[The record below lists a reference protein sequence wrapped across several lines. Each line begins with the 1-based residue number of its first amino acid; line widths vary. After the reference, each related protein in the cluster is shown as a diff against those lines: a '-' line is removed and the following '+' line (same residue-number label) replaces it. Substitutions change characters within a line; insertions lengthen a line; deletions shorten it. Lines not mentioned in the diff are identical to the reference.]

1 MDVQSFLN
9 NFLDES
15 NKTVLF
21 ATMAVVLVV
30 LILLISLIRKRK
42 KKKLEE
48 KTAAAIDKAMSG
60 DEDDLAKD
68 SSDSNT
74 LAQDNIILD
83 DRSDSTESRILAQDA
98 SDSNTLVQDDL
109 AQDYNPQGDNL
120 AKDSNSGEEFSAH
133 HPYDNFGSD
142 YKDYDDD
149 IKDIDNSD
157 DTVAIDNSDD
167 TVALAQNTPAEEYN
181 LYTNYNEGFNSDLNN
196 GVVNGTEDVEVN
208 VKDSENDPMEEL
220 LDEEN
225 DDIYNSDFVD
235 GFFGTLAKNDSKE
248 SPKEPEESTEEFKE
262 SSESPKEPEESQE
275 SSEESKEPPVE
286 LILHDQISV
295 EENTPK
301 EEEEKEKEAPEENK
315 KAAITLVD
323 GSDRV
328 MVSVGE
334 KFESKHKKEFTIDV
348 TNEPEI
354 KIALQDGFVFD
365 GRVHF
370 LVSFSEALA
379 QHVSLKDV
387 REIAEYKGDYS
398 GYEIQLEVTDK
409 GDLETIDCTRTFNY
423 KKIKDAVLIIQLSL
437 E

>member
-1 MDVQSFLN
+1 
-9 NFLDES
+9 
-15 NKTVLF
+15 
-21 ATMAVVLVV
+21 MAVVLVV

-48 KTAAAIDKAMSG
+48 KTAAAIDKAMAG
-60 DEDDLAKD
+60 DEDDLAQDSNTQD

-74 LAQDNIILD
+74 LSQNN
-83 DRSDSTESRILAQDA
+83 LA
-98 SDSNTLVQDDL
+98 QDDL

-120 AKDSNSGEEFSAH
+120 AQDSNSGEEFGTH

-149 IKDIDNSD
+149 TEYDYNPEEDAETIDNND
-157 DTVAIDNSDD
+157 DAE
-167 TVALAQNTPAEEYN
+167 ALAQNTSAEEYN
-181 LYTNYNEGFNSDLNN
+181 LYTNYNKGFNPDLNK
-196 GVVNGTEDVEVN
+196 GVEDGTEDVEDN
-208 VKDSENDPMEEL
+208 AKDLENDPMEEL

-235 GFFGTLAKNDSKE
+235 GFFGTLAKDDSKE
-248 SPKEPEESTEEFKE
+248 SLEESKE
-262 SSESPKEPEESQE
+262 SP
-275 SSEESKEPPVE
+275 EESKEPPVE

-301 EEEEKEKEAPEENK
+301 EEEKEKEAPEENK
-315 KAAITLVD
+315 KAVITLVD

-354 KIALQDGFVFD
+354 KIALQDGFIFD
-365 GRVHF
+365 GRIHF

-387 REIAEYKGDYS
+387 REIAECKGDYS

>member
-1 MDVQSFLN
+1 MNVQSFLN

-30 LILLISLIRKRK
+30 LILLIYLIRKRK

-48 KTAAAIDKAMSG
+48 KTAAAIDKAMAG
-60 DEDDLAKD
+60 DEDDLAQD
-68 SSDSNT
+68 SSDST
-74 LAQDNIILD
+74 DLAQDNIVQ
-83 DRSDSTESRILAQDA
+83 DSNTPDYS
-98 SDSNTLVQDDL
+98 SSNTLVQDNQHD
-109 AQDYNPQGDNL
+109 DNL
-120 AKDSNSGEEFSAH
+120 AQDSNSGEEFGTH

-149 IKDIDNSD
+149 TEYDYNPEEDAETIDNND
-157 DTVAIDNSDD
+157 DTE
-167 TVALAQNTPAEEYN
+167 ALAQNTSAEEYN
-181 LYTNYNEGFNSDLNN
+181 LYTNYNKGFNPDLNK
-196 GVVNGTEDVEVN
+196 GVEDGTEDVEDN
-208 VKDSENDPMEEL
+208 AKDLENDPMEEL

-235 GFFGTLAKNDSKE
+235 GFFGTLAKDDSKE
-248 SPKEPEESTEEFKE
+248 SP
-262 SSESPKEPEESQE
+262 
-275 SSEESKEPPVE
+275 EESKEPPVE

-301 EEEEKEKEAPEENK
+301 EEEKEKEAPEENK
-315 KAAITLVD
+315 KAVITLVD

-348 TNEPEI
+348 TNESEI
-354 KIALQDGFVFD
+354 KIALQDGFIFD
-365 GRVHF
+365 GRIHF
-370 LVSFSEALA
+370 LVSFSEALV

-387 REIAEYKGDYS
+387 REIAECKGDYS

>member
-21 ATMAVVLVV
+21 ATMAVVLAV
-30 LILLISLIRKRK
+30 LILLIYLIRNRK

-48 KTAAAIDKAMSG
+48 KTAAAIDKAMAG
-60 DEDDLAKD
+60 DEDDLAQD
-68 SSDSNT
+68 SSDST
-74 LAQDNIILD
+74 DLAQDNIVQ
-83 DRSDSTESRILAQDA
+83 DSNTPDYS
-98 SDSNTLVQDDL
+98 SSNTLVQDNQHD
-109 AQDYNPQGDNL
+109 DNL
-120 AKDSNSGEEFSAH
+120 AQDSNSGEEFGTH

-149 IKDIDNSD
+149 TEYDYNPEEDAETIDNND
-157 DTVAIDNSDD
+157 DTE
-167 TVALAQNTPAEEYN
+167 ALAQNTSAEEYN
-181 LYTNYNEGFNSDLNN
+181 LYTNYNKGFNPDLNK
-196 GVVNGTEDVEVN
+196 GVEDDTEDVEDN
-208 VKDSENDPMEEL
+208 AKDLENDPMEEL

-235 GFFGTLAKNDSKE
+235 GFFGTLAKDDSKE
-248 SPKEPEESTEEFKE
+248 SP
-262 SSESPKEPEESQE
+262 
-275 SSEESKEPPVE
+275 EESKEPPVE

-301 EEEEKEKEAPEENK
+301 EEEKEKEAPEENK
-315 KAAITLVD
+315 KAVITLVD

-348 TNEPEI
+348 TNESEI
-354 KIALQDGFVFD
+354 KIALQDGFIFD
-365 GRVHF
+365 GRIHF

-387 REIAEYKGDYS
+387 REIAECKGDYS

>member
-21 ATMAVVLVV
+21 ATMAVVLAV
-30 LILLISLIRKRK
+30 LILLIYLIRKRK

-48 KTAAAIDKAMSG
+48 KTAAAIDKAMAG
-60 DEDDLAKD
+60 DEDDLAQD
-68 SSDSNT
+68 SSDST
-74 LAQDNIILD
+74 DLAQDNIVQ
-83 DRSDSTESRILAQDA
+83 DSNTPDYSN
-98 SDSNTLVQDDL
+98 SNTLVQDNQHD
-109 AQDYNPQGDNL
+109 DNL
-120 AKDSNSGEEFSAH
+120 AQDSNSGEEFSAH

-149 IKDIDNSD
+149 AEYDYNPEEGAETTDNNGD
-157 DTVAIDNSDD
+157 EET
-167 TVALAQNTPAEEYN
+167 LAQNTPAEEYN
-181 LYTNYNEGFNSDLNN
+181 LYTNYNEGFNPDLNK
-196 GVVNGTEDVEVN
+196 GVEDGTEDVEDN
-208 VKDSENDPMEEL
+208 AKDLENDPMEEL

-235 GFFGTLAKNDSKE
+235 GFFGTLAKDDSKE
-248 SPKEPEESTEEFKE
+248 SPEESKE
-262 SSESPKEPEESQE
+262 SP
-275 SSEESKEPPVE
+275 EESKEPPVE

-301 EEEEKEKEAPEENK
+301 EEEKEKEAPEENK
-315 KAAITLVD
+315 KAVITLVD

-354 KIALQDGFVFD
+354 KIALQDGFIFD
-365 GRVHF
+365 GRIHF

-387 REIAEYKGDYS
+387 REIAECKGDYS

>member
-48 KTAAAIDKAMSG
+48 KTAAAIDKAMAG
-60 DEDDLAKD
+60 DEDDLAQD
-68 SSDSNT
+68 SSDST
-74 LAQDNIILD
+74 DLAQDNIVQ
-83 DRSDSTESRILAQDA
+83 DSNTPDYS
-98 SDSNTLVQDDL
+98 SSNTLVQDNQHD
-109 AQDYNPQGDNL
+109 DNL
-120 AKDSNSGEEFSAH
+120 AQDSNSGEEFGTH

-149 IKDIDNSD
+149 TEYDYNPEEDAETIDNND
-157 DTVAIDNSDD
+157 DTE
-167 TVALAQNTPAEEYN
+167 ALAQNTSAEEYN
-181 LYTNYNEGFNSDLNN
+181 LYTNYNKGFNPDLNK
-196 GVVNGTEDVEVN
+196 GVEDGTEDVEDN
-208 VKDSENDPMEEL
+208 AKDLENDPMEEL

-235 GFFGTLAKNDSKE
+235 GFFGTLAKDDSKE
-248 SPKEPEESTEEFKE
+248 SPEESKESPEESKE
-262 SSESPKEPEESQE
+262 SP
-275 SSEESKEPPVE
+275 EESKEPPVE

-301 EEEEKEKEAPEENK
+301 KEEKEKEAPEENE

-365 GRVHF
+365 GRIHF

-387 REIAEYKGDYS
+387 REIAEYNGDYS
-398 GYEIQLEVTDK
+398 GYEIQLDVTDK
-409 GDLETIDCTRTFNY
+409 GDIETIDCTRTFNY

>member
-1 MDVQSFLN
+1 MNVQSFLN

-21 ATMAVVLVV
+21 ATMAVVLAV
-30 LILLISLIRKRK
+30 LILLIYLIRKRK

-48 KTAAAIDKAMSG
+48 KTAAAIDKAMAG
-60 DEDDLAKD
+60 DEDNLAQD
-68 SSDSNT
+68 SSDST
-74 LAQDNIILD
+74 DLAQDNIVQ
-83 DRSDSTESRILAQDA
+83 DSNTPDYS
-98 SDSNTLVQDDL
+98 SSNTLVQ
-109 AQDYNPQGDNL
+109 
-120 AKDSNSGEEFSAH
+120 DSNSGEEFGTH

-149 IKDIDNSD
+149 TEYDYNPEEDAETIDNND
-157 DTVAIDNSDD
+157 DTE
-167 TVALAQNTPAEEYN
+167 ALAQNTSAEEYN
-181 LYTNYNEGFNSDLNN
+181 LYTNYNKGFNPDLNK
-196 GVVNGTEDVEVN
+196 GVEDGTEDVEDN
-208 VKDSENDPMEEL
+208 AKDLENDPMEEL

-235 GFFGTLAKNDSKE
+235 GFFGTLAKDDSKE
-248 SPKEPEESTEEFKE
+248 SPEESKE
-262 SSESPKEPEESQE
+262 SP
-275 SSEESKEPPVE
+275 EESKEPPVE

-301 EEEEKEKEAPEENK
+301 KEEKEKEAPEENE

-365 GRVHF
+365 GRIHF

-387 REIAEYKGDYS
+387 REIAEYNGDYS
-398 GYEIQLEVTDK
+398 GYEIQLDVTDK
-409 GDLETIDCTRTFNY
+409 GDIETIDCTRTFNY

>member
-21 ATMAVVLVV
+21 ATMAVVLAV
-30 LILLISLIRKRK
+30 LILLIYLIRKRK

-48 KTAAAIDKAMSG
+48 KTAAAIDKAMAG
-60 DEDDLAKD
+60 DEDDLAQD
-68 SSDSNT
+68 SSGSTD
-74 LAQDNIILD
+74 LAQDNIVQ
-83 DRSDSTESRILAQDA
+83 DSNTPDYS
-98 SDSNTLVQDDL
+98 SSNTLVQDNQHD
-109 AQDYNPQGDNL
+109 DNL
-120 AKDSNSGEEFSAH
+120 AQDSNSGEEFGTH

-149 IKDIDNSD
+149 TEYDYNPEEDAETIDNND
-157 DTVAIDNSDD
+157 DAE
-167 TVALAQNTPAEEYN
+167 ALAQNTSAEEYN
-181 LYTNYNEGFNSDLNN
+181 LYTNYNKGFNPDLNK
-196 GVVNGTEDVEVN
+196 GVEDCTEDVEDN
-208 VKDSENDPMEEL
+208 AKDLENDPMEEL

-235 GFFGTLAKNDSKE
+235 GFFGTLAKDDSKE
-248 SPKEPEESTEEFKE
+248 SP
-262 SSESPKEPEESQE
+262 
-275 SSEESKEPPVE
+275 EESKEPPVE

-301 EEEEKEKEAPEENK
+301 EEEKEKEAPEENK
-315 KAAITLVD
+315 KAVITLVD

-348 TNEPEI
+348 TNESEI
-354 KIALQDGFVFD
+354 KIALQDGFIFD
-365 GRVHF
+365 GRIHF

-387 REIAEYKGDYS
+387 REIAECKGDYS

-409 GDLETIDCTRTFNY
+409 GDLVTIDCTRTFNY

>member
-1 MDVQSFLN
+1 MNVQSFLN

-15 NKTVLF
+15 NKIVLF

-60 DEDDLAKD
+60 DEDDLDQDA
-68 SSDSNT
+68 SDSNT
-74 LAQDNIILD
+74 LAQDNIVQ
-83 DRSDSTESRILAQDA
+83 DSNTPDYS
-98 SDSNTLVQDDL
+98 SSNTLVQDNQHD
-109 AQDYNPQGDNL
+109 DNL
-120 AKDSNSGEEFSAH
+120 AQDSNSGEEFGTH

-142 YKDYDDD
+142 YKDYDDETEYD
-149 IKDIDNSD
+149 YNPEEDAETIDNNGNEEAS
-157 DTVAIDNSDD
+157 AR
-167 TVALAQNTPAEEYN
+167 NTPAEEYN
-181 LYTNYNEGFNSDLNN
+181 LYTNYNEGFNPDLNR
-196 GVVNGTEDVEVN
+196 DVEDCTKDVEDN
-208 VKDSENDPMEEL
+208 AKDSKNDPMEEL
-220 LDEEN
+220 MDEEN

-248 SPKEPEESTEEFKE
+248 S
-262 SSESPKEPEESQE
+262 SESPKEPEEPKE
-275 SSEESKEPPVE
+275 SPEESKEPPVE

-301 EEEEKEKEAPEENK
+301 EEEKEKEAPEENK
-315 KAAITLVD
+315 KAVITLVD

-348 TNEPEI
+348 TNESEI
-354 KIALQDGFVFD
+354 KIALQDGFIFD
-365 GRVHF
+365 GRIHF

-387 REIAEYKGDYS
+387 REIAECKGDYS

>member
-30 LILLISLIRKRK
+30 LILLISLIRK

-48 KTAAAIDKAMSG
+48 KTAAAIDKAMAG
-60 DEDDLAKD
+60 DEDDLAQD
-68 SSDSNT
+68 SSDST
-74 LAQDNIILD
+74 DLAQDNIVQ
-83 DRSDSTESRILAQDA
+83 DSNTPDYS
-98 SDSNTLVQDDL
+98 SSNTLVQDNQHD
-109 AQDYNPQGDNL
+109 DNL
-120 AKDSNSGEEFSAH
+120 AQDSNSGEEFGTH

-149 IKDIDNSD
+149 TEYDYNPEEDAETIDNND
-157 DTVAIDNSDD
+157 DTE
-167 TVALAQNTPAEEYN
+167 ALAQNTSAEEYN
-181 LYTNYNEGFNSDLNN
+181 LYTNYNKGFNPDLNK
-196 GVVNGTEDVEVN
+196 GVEDCTEDVEDN
-208 VKDSENDPMEEL
+208 AKDLENDPMEEL

-235 GFFGTLAKNDSKE
+235 GFFGTLAKDDSKE
-248 SPKEPEESTEEFKE
+248 SP
-262 SSESPKEPEESQE
+262 
-275 SSEESKEPPVE
+275 EESKEPPVE

-301 EEEEKEKEAPEENK
+301 EEEKEKEAPEENK
-315 KAAITLVD
+315 KAVITLVD

-348 TNEPEI
+348 TNESEI
-354 KIALQDGFVFD
+354 KIALQDGFIFD
-365 GRVHF
+365 GRIHF

-387 REIAEYKGDYS
+387 REIAECKGDYS

>member
-21 ATMAVVLVV
+21 ATMAVVLAV
-30 LILLISLIRKRK
+30 LILLIYLIRKRK

-48 KTAAAIDKAMSG
+48 KTAAAIDKAMAG
-60 DEDDLAKD
+60 DEDDLAQD
-68 SSDSNT
+68 SSDST
-74 LAQDNIILD
+74 DLAQDNIVQ
-83 DRSDSTESRILAQDA
+83 DSNTQDY
-98 SDSNTLVQDDL
+98 SSSNTLVQDNQHD
-109 AQDYNPQGDNL
+109 DNL
-120 AKDSNSGEEFSAH
+120 AQDSNSGEEFGTH

-149 IKDIDNSD
+149 TEYDYNPEEDAETIDNND
-157 DTVAIDNSDD
+157 DAE
-167 TVALAQNTPAEEYN
+167 ALAQNTSAEEYN
-181 LYTNYNEGFNSDLNN
+181 LYTNYNKGFNPDLNK
-196 GVVNGTEDVEVN
+196 GVEDCTEDVEDN
-208 VKDSENDPMEEL
+208 AKDLENDPMEEL

-248 SPKEPEESTEEFKE
+248 S
-262 SSESPKEPEESQE
+262 SESPKEPEESKE
-275 SSEESKEPPVE
+275 SPEESKEPPVE

-301 EEEEKEKEAPEENK
+301 EEEKEKEAPEENK

-387 REIAEYKGDYS
+387 REIAECKGDYS

>member
-21 ATMAVVLVV
+21 ATMAVVLAV
-30 LILLISLIRKRK
+30 LILLIYLIRKRK

-48 KTAAAIDKAMSG
+48 KTAAAIDKAMAG
-60 DEDDLAKD
+60 DEDDLAQD
-68 SSDSNT
+68 SSDSTDLAQDNIVQDSNTPDYSGSNT
-74 LAQDNIILD
+74 LAQDNQHD
-83 DRSDSTESRILAQDA
+83 
-98 SDSNTLVQDDL
+98 
-109 AQDYNPQGDNL
+109 DNL
-120 AKDSNSGEEFSAH
+120 AQDSNSGEEFGTH

-149 IKDIDNSD
+149 TEYDYNPEEDAETIDNND
-157 DTVAIDNSDD
+157 DAE
-167 TVALAQNTPAEEYN
+167 ALAQNTSAEEYN
-181 LYTNYNEGFNSDLNN
+181 LYTNYNKGFNPDLNK
-196 GVVNGTEDVEVN
+196 GVEDGTEDVEDN
-208 VKDSENDPMEEL
+208 AKDLENDPMEEL

-248 SPKEPEESTEEFKE
+248 S
-262 SSESPKEPEESQE
+262 SESPKEP
-275 SSEESKEPPVE
+275 EESKEPPVE

-301 EEEEKEKEAPEENK
+301 EEEKEKETLKENK

-354 KIALQDGFVFD
+354 KIALQDGFIFD

-387 REIAEYKGDYS
+387 REIAEYNGDYS

>member
-21 ATMAVVLVV
+21 ATMAVVLAV
-30 LILLISLIRKRK
+30 LILLIYLIRKRK

-48 KTAAAIDKAMSG
+48 KTAAAIDKAMAG
-60 DEDDLAKD
+60 DEDDLAQD
-68 SSDSNT
+68 SSDST
-74 LAQDNIILD
+74 DLAQDNIVQ
-83 DRSDSTESRILAQDA
+83 DSNTPDYS
-98 SDSNTLVQDDL
+98 SSNTLVQDNQHD
-109 AQDYNPQGDNL
+109 DNL
-120 AKDSNSGEEFSAH
+120 AQDSNSGEEFGTH

-149 IKDIDNSD
+149 TEYDYNPEEDAETIDNND
-157 DTVAIDNSDD
+157 DAE
-167 TVALAQNTPAEEYN
+167 ALAQNTSAEEYN
-181 LYTNYNEGFNSDLNN
+181 LYTNYNKGFNPDLNK
-196 GVVNGTEDVEVN
+196 GVEDCTEDVEDN
-208 VKDSENDPMEEL
+208 AKDLENDPMEEL

-235 GFFGTLAKNDSKE
+235 GFFGTLAKDDSKE
-248 SPKEPEESTEEFKE
+248 SP
-262 SSESPKEPEESQE
+262 
-275 SSEESKEPPVE
+275 EESKEPPVA

-301 EEEEKEKEAPEENK
+301 EEEKEKEAPEENK
-315 KAAITLVD
+315 KAVITLVD

-354 KIALQDGFVFD
+354 KIALQDGFIFD
-365 GRVHF
+365 GRIHF

-387 REIAEYKGDYS
+387 REIAECKGNYS

>member
-21 ATMAVVLVV
+21 ATMAVVLAV
-30 LILLISLIRKRK
+30 LILLIYLIRKRK

-48 KTAAAIDKAMSG
+48 KTAAAIDKAMAG
-60 DEDDLAKD
+60 DEDDLAQD
-68 SSDSNT
+68 SSGSTD
-74 LAQDNIILD
+74 LAQDNIVQ
-83 DRSDSTESRILAQDA
+83 DSNTPDYSN
-98 SDSNTLVQDDL
+98 SNTLVQDNQHD
-109 AQDYNPQGDNL
+109 DNL
-120 AKDSNSGEEFSAH
+120 AQDSNSGEEFGTH

-149 IKDIDNSD
+149 TEYDYNPEEDAETIDNND
-157 DTVAIDNSDD
+157 DTE
-167 TVALAQNTPAEEYN
+167 ALAQNTSAEEYN
-181 LYTNYNEGFNSDLNN
+181 LYTNYNKGFNPDLNK
-196 GVVNGTEDVEVN
+196 GVEDGTEDVEDN
-208 VKDSENDPMEEL
+208 AKDLENDPMEEL

-235 GFFGTLAKNDSKE
+235 GFFGTLAKDDSKE
-248 SPKEPEESTEEFKE
+248 SPEESKE
-262 SSESPKEPEESQE
+262 SP
-275 SSEESKEPPVE
+275 EESKEPPVE

-301 EEEEKEKEAPEENK
+301 KEEKEKEAPEENK
-315 KAAITLVD
+315 KAVITLVD

-354 KIALQDGFVFD
+354 KIALQDGFIFD
-365 GRVHF
+365 GRIHF

-387 REIAEYKGDYS
+387 REIAECKGDYS

>member
-21 ATMAVVLVV
+21 ATMTVVLVV
-30 LILLISLIRKRK
+30 LILLIYLIRKRK

-48 KTAAAIDKAMSG
+48 KTAAAIDKAMAG
-60 DEDDLAKD
+60 DEDDLAQD
-68 SSDSNT
+68 SSDST
-74 LAQDNIILD
+74 DLAQDNID
-83 DRSDSTESRILAQDA
+83 QDSNTPDYS
-98 SDSNTLVQDDL
+98 SSNTLVQDNQHD
-109 AQDYNPQGDNL
+109 DNL
-120 AKDSNSGEEFSAH
+120 AQDSNSGEEFGTH

-149 IKDIDNSD
+149 TEYDYNPEEDAETIDNND
-157 DTVAIDNSDD
+157 DTE
-167 TVALAQNTPAEEYN
+167 ALAQNTSAEEYN
-181 LYTNYNEGFNSDLNN
+181 LYTNYNKGFNPDLNK
-196 GVVNGTEDVEVN
+196 GVEDGTEDVEDN
-208 VKDSENDPMEEL
+208 AKDLENDPMEEL

-235 GFFGTLAKNDSKE
+235 GFFGTLAKDDSKE
-248 SPKEPEESTEEFKE
+248 SPEESKE
-262 SSESPKEPEESQE
+262 SP
-275 SSEESKEPPVE
+275 EESKEPPVE

-301 EEEEKEKEAPEENK
+301 EEEKEKEAPEENK
-315 KAAITLVD
+315 KAVITLVD

-348 TNEPEI
+348 TNESEI
-354 KIALQDGFVFD
+354 KIALQDGFIFD
-365 GRVHF
+365 GRIHF

-387 REIAEYKGDYS
+387 REIAECKGDYS

>member
-1 MDVQSFLN
+1 LDVQSFLN

-21 ATMAVVLVV
+21 ATMAVVLAV
-30 LILLISLIRKRK
+30 LILLIYLIRKRK

-48 KTAAAIDKAMSG
+48 KTAAAIDKAMAG
-60 DEDDLAKD
+60 DEDDLAQD
-68 SSDSNT
+68 SSDST
-74 LAQDNIILD
+74 DLTQDNIVQ
-83 DRSDSTESRILAQDA
+83 DSNTPDYS
-98 SDSNTLVQDDL
+98 SSNTLVQDNQHD
-109 AQDYNPQGDNL
+109 DNL
-120 AKDSNSGEEFSAH
+120 AQDSNSGEEFGTH

-149 IKDIDNSD
+149 TEYDYNPEEDAETIDNND
-157 DTVAIDNSDD
+157 DAE
-167 TVALAQNTPAEEYN
+167 ALAQNTSAEEYN
-181 LYTNYNEGFNSDLNN
+181 LYTNYNKGFNPDLNK
-196 GVVNGTEDVEVN
+196 GVEDCTEDVEDN
-208 VKDSENDPMEEL
+208 AKDLENDPMEEL

-235 GFFGTLAKNDSKE
+235 GFFGTLAKDDSKE
-248 SPKEPEESTEEFKE
+248 SP
-262 SSESPKEPEESQE
+262 
-275 SSEESKEPPVE
+275 EESKEPPVE

-301 EEEEKEKEAPEENK
+301 EEEKEKEAPEENK
-315 KAAITLVD
+315 KAVITLVD

-348 TNEPEI
+348 TNESEI
-354 KIALQDGFVFD
+354 KIALQDGFIFD
-365 GRVHF
+365 GRIHF

-387 REIAEYKGDYS
+387 REIAECKGDYS

>member
-48 KTAAAIDKAMSG
+48 KTAAAIDEAISG
-60 DEDDLAKD
+60 E
-68 SSDSNT
+68 DSN
-74 LAQDNIILD
+74 LLDGNSQASAQG
-83 DRSDSTESRILAQDA
+83 
-98 SDSNTLVQDDL
+98 
-109 AQDYNPQGDNL
+109 NPQGDNL
-120 AKDSNSGEEFSAH
+120 AQDSNNSNPQGEALAKDNSGEEFSAH
-133 HPYDNFGSD
+133 HPCDNFGSD

-149 IKDIDNSD
+149 VEYDYNPEENVEDLKATGNSGDTKTIDSNG
-157 DTVAIDNSDD
+157 NEE
-167 TVALAQNTPAEEYN
+167 ALAQNTPAEEYN
-181 LYTNYNEGFNSDLNN
+181 LYTNYKEGFNPELNTDLNN
-196 GVVNGTEDVEVN
+196 DVEDGTEDVEEN
-208 VKDSENDPMEEL
+208 SEDTKDSENDPMEEL

-235 GFFGTLAKNDSKE
+235 GFFGTLAKDDSPESPESQEDPTESKE
-248 SPKEPEESTEEFKE
+248 SPEDPT
-262 SSESPKEPEESQE
+262 ESPESPE
-275 SSEESKEPPVE
+275 EPPVE
-286 LILHDQISV
+286 LILHDQVSV

-301 EEEEKEKEAPEENK
+301 EEKEAPEENK
-315 KAAITLVD
+315 KAAITLID

-328 MVSVGE
+328 MVSIGE
-334 KFESKHKKEFTIDV
+334 KFESRHKKEFTIDV

-409 GDLETIDCTRTFNY
+409 EDLETIDCTRTFNY

>member
-1 MDVQSFLN
+1 MNVQSFLN

-30 LILLISLIRKRK
+30 LILLIYLIRKRK

-48 KTAAAIDKAMSG
+48 KTAAAIDKAMAG
-60 DEDDLAKD
+60 DEDDLAQD
-68 SSDSNT
+68 SSDST
-74 LAQDNIILD
+74 DLAQDNIVQ
-83 DRSDSTESRILAQDA
+83 DSNTPDYS
-98 SDSNTLVQDDL
+98 SSSNTLVQDNQHD
-109 AQDYNPQGDNL
+109 DNL
-120 AKDSNSGEEFSAH
+120 AQDSNSGEEFGTH

-149 IKDIDNSD
+149 TEYDYNPEEDAETIDNND
-157 DTVAIDNSDD
+157 DTE
-167 TVALAQNTPAEEYN
+167 ALAQNTSAEEYN
-181 LYTNYNEGFNSDLNN
+181 LYTNYNKGFNPDLNK
-196 GVVNGTEDVEVN
+196 GVEDGTEDVEDN
-208 VKDSENDPMEEL
+208 AKDLENDPMEEL

-235 GFFGTLAKNDSKE
+235 GFFGTLAKDDS
-248 SPKEPEESTEEFKE
+248 KE
-262 SSESPKEPEESQE
+262 SSESPKEPEESKE
-275 SSEESKEPPVE
+275 SPEESKEPPVE

-301 EEEEKEKEAPEENK
+301 EEEKEKEAPEENK
-315 KAAITLVD
+315 KAVITLVD

-348 TNEPEI
+348 TNESEI
-354 KIALQDGFVFD
+354 KIALQDGFIFD
-365 GRVHF
+365 GRIHF

-387 REIAEYKGDYS
+387 REIAECKGDYS